1 MSNMDLKTDHEA
13 GSVLARDV
21 LKKLNAQKGE
31 VQRQGYCDVR
41 SEPFAEFVGP
51 SANRSESRK
60 KDEAGVQ
67 TGKKLPL
74 QLVERYM
81 QAKWRT
87 PDDPKERTAIAQH
100 WGRYRKIPEWIERE
114 SSRRAISPEVV
125 IAELEAMRV
134 VDRQTKG
141 LNWLR
146 QKVEKLRKQA
156 KQTISVGVSIHFDSL
171 TNLHQVPVASP
182 AASSPVPETAG
193 SDPQSSSTLGPAFQ
207 EDLSCNRKRATA
219 MDPWR
224 PPPGKKI
231 KFNVI

>member
-100 WGRYRKIPEWIERE
+100 WGTYRKIPEWIERE

-156 KQTISVGVSIHFDSL
+156 KQTVL
-171 TNLHQVPVASP
+171 VASP